1 MENTS
6 KEVVI
11 DVKPPLTEEIDIGA
25 DSPARLP
32 VNGAVKEEELPV
44 NSADGGIEQLKREL
58 EAKKRETDEIRR
70 QKHEAEQ
77 NLYHKETE
85 VRSYAYQAADNQLTA
100 FTNAIASYERDGEML
115 ENEYA
120 NRLEQGDYH
129 AAAKLQRQMA
139 QIESKL
145 STLHQGR
152 EALDER
158 LQYERSRP
166 EPQYQPPA
174 YEQTQYD
181 PIEAELQRLSGPSQ
195 AWVRKNIHVMHDQK
209 SKNLMAAAHYR
220 AVADNYQPDTP
231 EYFEYLENEMGLGEK
246 APPQST
252 RNRNIVTAA
261 PVARGGSVPMRGS
274 NQVKIT
280 LTPEMRS
287 YAEEVLG
294 MSDEEYAEAMLYY
307 NKKGQ
312 LKL

>member
-1 MENTS
+1 METTS

-11 DVKPPLTEEIDIGA
+11 DVKPPLTEEVDIGA
-25 DSPARLP
+25 DSPARFP
-32 VNGAVKEEELPV
+32 VNSAGKEEELPV

-70 QKHEAEQ
+70 QKFETEQ
-77 NLYHKETE
+77 NLYQKETE
-85 VRSYAYQAADNQLTA
+85 VRSYAYQAADSQLTS
-100 FTNAIASYERDGEML
+100 FVNAIASYERDGEML

-120 NRLEQGDYH
+120 NKLEQGDYH
-129 AAAKLQRQMA
+129 AAAKIQRQMA
-139 QIESKL
+139 QVENKL

-152 EALDER
+152 DALDER

-166 EPQYQPPA
+166 EPQYQPPT

-181 PIEAELQRLSGPSQ
+181 PVEAELQRLSGPSQ
-195 AWVRKNIHVMHDQK
+195 AWVRKNIHIMHDQK

-220 AVADNYQPDTP
+220 AVADNYQPDTA
-231 EYFEYLENEMGLGEK
+231 EYFEYLESELGLGEK
-246 APPQST
+246 APTQST
-252 RNRNIVTAA
+252 RQRNIVTAA
-261 PVARGGSVPMRGS
+261 PVARGGNVPSKGS

-294 MSDEEYAEAMLYY
+294 MSDEEYAEAMIYY